1 MDGMRMVAGV
11 GGEQGDLRA
20 AKAQPLQSAG
30 RGGCCGV
37 AAPTGM
43 YAHASI
49 NREGVKGDDDAARRV
64 ATSSEK
70 WENWL

>member
-1 MDGMRMVAGV
+1 MVCAWWRVQAGAW
-11 GGEQGDLRA
+11 DLCA

-30 RGGCCGV
+30 WGGCCGV

-49 NREGVKGDDDAARRV
+49 NREGVEGDDDAARRI

-70 WENWL
+70 WENRL